1 MSLWK
6 RGRQYWAD
14 FTVDGRRYRKRLD
27 TTNLQEAK
35 RKERQ
40 LIEDASNGAVATHA
54 QGPKRLFEAV
64 DAYIDGK
71 RLHCSPRTIEFEEER
86 LITLKR
92 HFGDVPL
99 TAITAKAIADYQRQR
114 HDAGKA
120 NRTIN
125 MDVGVLSRVLKSC
138 GRWRALADHVRN
150 LPERQRPVGRA
161 LTPEERTRLF
171 ESAAANPEWE
181 HVYCAAVL
189 AANTSMRPVEVKHL
203 RQRDVDLAKK
213 LLYVRR
219 SKNETSH
226 RVIPLN
232 ASALQAI
239 TRMVERADLLGH
251 TEPDHYLW
259 PACQWGRYDPTQ
271 PMLKWDTAWRALRD
285 AAGLPRFRFHDLR
298 HTVITELAE
307 LGVADHVLESISGH
321 LSRRMLEHYSHIRI
335 DAKRQALDALD
346 ESRRDVHNDCGSG
359 DADRATNGNDT
370 EPPESSTDIPL
381 LVALSE
387 RLTSQSRHSLRLAGS
402 PPSAKLLIP
411 LDRRDGRV
419 AEGARLESVYR
430 GNSIVGSNPT
440 LSANSSLRSS
450 LPVERAAGQGASG
463 AAWAHCMN
471 PWGAGALA

>member
-14 FTVDGRRYRKRLD
+14 FTVDGRRYRKRLG
-27 TTNLQEAK
+27 TSNLQAAK
-35 RKERQ
+35 QKERQ
-40 LIEDASNGAVATHA
+40 LIEDAGHGAVAAHE
-54 QGPKRLFEAV
+54 QGPKRLFDAV
-64 DAYIDGK
+64 NAYLDGK
-71 RLHCSPRTIEFEEER
+71 RLHCSPQTIEFEEGR
-86 LITLKR
+86 LVSLKR
-92 HFGDVPL
+92 HFGDMPL
-99 TAITAKAIADYQRQR
+99 TAITAKAIADYQRTR
-114 HDAGKA
+114 HEKGAA

-138 GRWRALADHVRN
+138 GRWRAVADHVRN
-150 LPERQRPVGRA
+150 LPERQHPIGRA

-171 ESAAANPEWE
+171 ATAASNPEWE
-181 HVYCAAVL
+181 HVYCAAVV
-189 AANTSMRPVEVKHL
+189 AANTSLRPMEVKHL
-203 RQRDVDLAKK
+203 RRQDVDLVKK

-232 ASALQAI
+232 APAALAMA
-239 TRMVERADLLGH
+239 RMIERADLLGH
-251 TEPDHYLW
+251 TEPGHFLW

-335 DAKRQALDALD
+335 DAKRQALEAL
-346 ESRRDVHNDCGSG
+346 EAARNGHGGNGQNGNGHGDVPLRAHSAG
-359 DADRATNGNDT
+359 DA
-370 EPPESSTDIPL
+370 PPAPEEDPGVPL
-381 LVALSE
+381 VVALAE
-387 RLTSQSRHSLRLAGS
+387 GLTSQSRHSLALAGR

-411 LDRRDGRV
+411 LARRDVRE
-419 AEGARLESVYR
+419 AEGARLESACT
-430 GNSIVGSNPT
+430 GNCTVGSNPT
-440 LSANSSLRSS
+440 LSAT
-450 LPVERAAGQGASG
+450 Q
-463 AAWAHCMN
+463 
-471 PWGAGALA
+471 